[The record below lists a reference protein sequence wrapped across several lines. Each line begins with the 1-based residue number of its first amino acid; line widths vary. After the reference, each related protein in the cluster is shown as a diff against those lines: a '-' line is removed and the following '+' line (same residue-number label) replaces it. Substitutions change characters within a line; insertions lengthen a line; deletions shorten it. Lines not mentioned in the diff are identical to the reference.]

1 MAPTT
6 QTSPL
11 SSTAMVWT
19 SARAPTRLLLTETP
33 LTNSWNSSFTSTWTG
48 TTTVSHIWPPSDMT
62 RTRSFVSRLASLV
75 KTSHGR
81 DLAAKLKS
89 PVYCELL
96 GPINEVIDA
105 ALNQLLDAGTLA
117 NAGGGFLG
125 KGAKMKKGDIH
136 VSPGKWVTLDSLAA
150 KSVTTSC
157 RCLSRSP
164 PTRCL

>member
-96 GPINEVIDA
+96 HAGYTLSTLLYPRPTAESMTSDSAHCSARSTKSSTRHSTNCSTQVPLPMREA
-105 ALNQLLDAGTLA
+105 AFWARAL
-117 NAGGGFLG
+117 
-125 KGAKMKKGDIH
+125 
-136 VSPGKWVTLDSLAA
+136 
-150 KSVTTSC
+150 
-157 RCLSRSP
+157 
-164 PTRCL
+164 